1 MDSLFNYLKN
11 NRGIIYEIPL
21 TLAGY
26 GILCA
31 LFIPVL
37 QRLIPDRP
45 LIIIIF
51 FMFFGLV
58 VSCFVAKSITI
69 PRVYIFKMSFCFWV
83 FIFLSFVTLPF
94 LSHYNQN
101 VLTIITLL
109 AQVYF
114 AFHVDLWSA
123 KRKEKTLNR

>member
-1 MDSLFNYLKN
+1 MDSFFNYLKN

-21 TLAGY
+21 ILAGY
-26 GILCA
+26 GILCG

-45 LIIIIF
+45 LLIIIL
-51 FMFFGLV
+51 FMSLGLV

-69 PRVYIFKMSFCFWV
+69 PRVYILKMPLCFWT
-83 FIFLSFVTLPF
+83 FLILSFITISF
-94 LSHYNQN
+94 LSHYNRN
-101 VLTIITLL
+101 VLTVITLL

-114 AFHVDLWSA
+114 AFYVDLWFA
-123 KRKEKTLNR
+123 ERKEKTLNR